1 MLDLLV
7 LFGGVLILLLMIIK
21 FKINTFVSL
30 IVVSVLIGLG
40 LGMPLGQIPVSI
52 QNGIGSSLG
61 ELAIVFGFG
70 AMLGRLIA
78 DAGGAYRIARTLIDY
93 FGKKRIQWAIM
104 VASFIIGVALFFEV
118 GMVLLIPIVF
128 AVALEA
134 SVPLIYLGI
143 PMAAGLSVTHGFLPP
158 HPAPTA
164 IAGVLGANPGTVLLY
179 GIVAAVPTV
188 IIAGPVFTKIAK
200 KWVPEA
206 FVVKSKLSAFGE
218 IKKWK
223 LEETPGFGISI
234 LTALMPVILMAIS
247 TIYSIVTNDGKPYT
261 AITSSSIKA
270 GKVMTVT
277 KYPEHLIENIMMFIG
292 NPVSA
297 MILSLLFALFTMG
310 WLQRKDHSEIAN
322 SIADSIKSIS
332 MLLLVIG
339 GGAALKQV
347 LIDGGISS
355 QIASMF
361 KDSSLSPLLLAWII
375 TVILRISLGSAT
387 VAALTAAGLVQPML
401 ATASP
406 NTAALMVLAIGAGSI
421 AASHVNDAGF
431 WMFKEYF
438 DLDVKQTL
446 KTWTVLETIIAVV
459 GLGMVML
466 MNIWIH

>member
-270 GKVMTVT
+270 GKVVTVT

>member
-78 DAGGAYRIARTLIDY
+78 DAGGAYRIAKTLIDY

-270 GKVMTVT
+270 GKVVTVT

>member
-7 LFGGVLILLLMIIK
+7 LLLGVLILLVMIIK
-21 FKINTFVSL
+21 FKINTFISL
-30 IVVSVLIGLG
+30 IVVAVLVGLG
-40 LGMPLGQIPVSI
+40 LRMPLGQIPVSI
-52 QNGIGSSLG
+52 QNGIGGSLG

-78 DAGGAYRIARTLIDY
+78 DAGGAYRIAKTLINS

-104 VASFIIGVALFFEV
+104 LASFIIGIALFFEV

-158 HPAPTA
+158 HPAPIA
-164 IAGVLGANPGTVLLY
+164 ISGALGANPGTVLMF
-179 GIVAAVPTV
+179 GIIAAIPTV
-188 IIAGPVFTKIAK
+188 IVAGPIFTKIAR

-206 FVVKSKLSAFGE
+206 FVVKTKLSAFGE
-218 IKKWK
+218 IKQWELKD
-223 LEETPGFGISI
+223 TPSFGISI

-247 TIYSIVTNDGKPYT
+247 TIYSIVFNNGKPFAAAT
-261 AITSSSIKA
+261 TSILKA
-270 GKVMTVT
+270 GKVVT
-277 KYPEHLIENIMMFIG
+277 TTTYPTSVIENIMMFLG

-297 MILSLLFALFTMG
+297 MVISLLFALWTMG
-310 WLQRKDHSEIAN
+310 WKQHKKTSEMMTTVVDSVK
-322 SIADSIKSIS
+322 SIA

-339 GGAALKQV
+339 GGAALKQI

-355 QIASMF
+355 QISEMF
-361 KDSSLSPLLLAWII
+361 KGSSLSPLILAWII
-375 TVILRISLGSAT
+375 TVILRVALGSAT
-387 VAALTAAGLVQPML
+387 VAALTAAGLVQPMM
-401 ATASP
+401 ANMSP
-406 NTAALMVLAIGAGSI
+406 NMAALMVLAIGAGSI

-466 MNIWIH
+466 LSIFVH

>member
-143 PMAAGLSVTHGFLPP
+143 PMTAGLSVTHGFLPP

-270 GKVMTVT
+270 GKVVTIT

-375 TVILRISLGSAT
+375 AVILRISLGSAT

-421 AASHVNDAGF
+421 AASHVNGAGF